1 MLDFGRIVLTI
12 YYNPHKVGERE
23 ERMGFLD
30 CIIKS
35 LFGNNQRCEDESEK
49 RPAEMPIKNDIVCEK
64 YRVKGKYPG
73 TGRIRTREVVAW
85 DYASDQEILQRAG
98 GLVEPYE
105 IEKIGFDKP
114 TERQLPYAHSLGIIV
129 PDDASKED
137 VSILITRAE
146 EYKPIRQEKAP
157 SEILEILIK
166 KMGIYIPAYAG
177 INEMNLY
184 YFITLRTDEEKY
196 AYFAMKVYAQSTG
209 KNYHFIQ
216 DANPA
221 EQKRFYDFA
230 KKYKDNRSF
239 VESYERYDRS
249 EITITGKIKRKL
261 KAYELANAFFYENL

>member
-1 MLDFGRIVLTI
+1 
-12 YYNPHKVGERE
+12 
-23 ERMGFLD
+23 MGFLD
-30 CIIKS
+30 FIIKS
-35 LFGNNQRCEDESEK
+35 LFGNNQRCEDENEK
-49 RPAEMPIKNDIVCEK
+49 KSAEIPIRNDIVCEK

-73 TGRIRTREVVAW
+73 TGRIRTREVIAW
-85 DYASDQEILQRAG
+85 DNASNQEILQRAG

-105 IEKIGFDKP
+105 IERIGFDRP
-114 TERQLPYAHSLGIIV
+114 TAKQLSYAHDLGIIV
-129 PDDASKED
+129 PADASKDD

-146 EYKPIRQEKAP
+146 YHRPIRQEKAP
-157 SEILEILIK
+157 TEILEILIK

-177 INEMNLY
+177 ISEMNFY
-184 YFITLRTDEEKY
+184 YSITLSTEEEKY
-196 AYFAMKVYAQSTG
+196 AYFAMKVYTQSTG

-230 KKYKDNRSF
+230 REYKDNRSF
-239 VESYERYDRS
+239 VESYERYDPS